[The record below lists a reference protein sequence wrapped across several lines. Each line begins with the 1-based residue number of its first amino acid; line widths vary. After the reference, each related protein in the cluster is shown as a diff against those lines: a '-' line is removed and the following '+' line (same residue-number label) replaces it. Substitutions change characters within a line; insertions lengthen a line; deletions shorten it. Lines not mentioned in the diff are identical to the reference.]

1 MRFGEGR
8 EDRLFWEGDVM
19 RRFTIDWLLVFRDDA
34 PPAGYIQCRK
44 DRSADLEGR
53 AEGSHT
59 DQDRAIPE

>member
-1 MRFGEGR
+1 
-8 EDRLFWEGDVM
+8 M